1 MSIIESAA
9 EKLAK
14 QIKKVSPN
22 INVEIVRY
30 YYIRVINNLIFYLFC
45 IILLTLFNLKLSSF
59 FIILISYTLLRRC
72 FGGAHMESD
81 IGCLILSIITMTGA
95 TWIVNYI
102 KASIPLIIGIYIFT
116 VLIIRW
122 TGLIDSPK
130 KRIIKLRDTFI
141 KQGYFT
147 IVFLAIISI
156 ILYYID
162 QSRIMSSGVI
172 IGVLMETISLIIG
185 KLKIGR
191 NIV

>member
-22 INVEIVRY
+22 TNVEIVRY

-95 TWIVNYI
+95 TWLVNHI

-116 VLIIRW
+116 FLIIRW

-147 IVFLAIISI
+147 IVFLAIISF